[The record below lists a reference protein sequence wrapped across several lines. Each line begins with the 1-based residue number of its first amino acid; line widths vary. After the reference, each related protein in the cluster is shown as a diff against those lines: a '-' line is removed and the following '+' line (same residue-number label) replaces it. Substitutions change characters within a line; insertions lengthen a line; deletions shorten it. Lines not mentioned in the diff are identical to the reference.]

1 MQLIEKVQHTIQKYA
16 MLSENDLILIGLS
29 GGPDSVCLL
38 TILNHLKTKS
48 AYTLHGAYIDHG
60 LRPDETPSEIEFCKE
75 LCGSLGIECSI
86 RCISVRSHA
95 KVEGINKQEAARE
108 LRYNAFREI
117 SSQIHAN
124 KIALGH
130 NADDQ
135 AETVLMRLF
144 RGSGPSGL
152 AGIPPVRKNIVRPLI
167 EVEKKEIENFLQAE
181 GIGFIV
187 DTSNLGNEYMRNKI
201 RHLIIPSIKKMDR
214 NIIKTISRTA
224 DLFRDEERYFEIMV
238 TKTLMRLISRKT
250 ETMIDLFLRPL
261 ESMDTVLLRRVL
273 RRAIDE
279 TRGLRGISFTHIEEI
294 ITLIK
299 SGASG
304 DRIYLPQDVRI
315 IKRYSTLTI
324 TSEKPYKLPHYLME
338 GPGDLILK
346 ESSLAFHTTIVP
358 REEVDT
364 YGDGKKL
371 AVIDVDKTS
380 FPMLIRA
387 RLPGDFF
394 YPLGLGKRKKLQ
406 DFFVDEKIPRDER
419 DHVPLLV
426 NKNDIVWIMGYRVDE
441 RFKVDKTTQRVLKFE
456 VKPLKS

>member
-1 MQLIEKVQHTIQKYA
+1 
-16 MLSENDLILIGLS
+16 
-29 GGPDSVCLL
+29 
-38 TILNHLKTKS
+38 
-48 AYTLHGAYIDHG
+48 YTLHGAYIDHG

-75 LCGSLGIECSI
+75 LCGSLGIECTI
-86 RCISVRSHA
+86 KHINVRSHA

-117 SSQIHAN
+117 GSQIHAN

-224 DLFRDEERYFEIMV
+224 ELFREEERYFEIIV

-250 ETMIDLFLRPL
+250 DTMIDLFLRPL

-324 TSEKPYKLPHYLME
+324 TSEKPSKLPHYLME
-338 GPGDLILK
+338 GPGDMVLK
-346 ESSLAFHTTIVP
+346 ESSLAFHSTIML
-358 REEVDT
+358 REELDT
-364 YGDGKKL
+364 YGDGKQL

-394 YPLGLGKRKKLQ
+394 YPLGFGKRKKLQ

-419 DHVPLLV
+419 DHVPLMV
-426 NKNDIVWIMGYRVDE
+426 N
-441 RFKVDKTTQRVLKFE
+441 
-456 VKPLKS
+456 